1 MCRVG
6 GLQQGRH
13 RGWLEWR
20 PVPTEAFPV
29 RVSRNIRKHLD
40 MIAERNEDA
49 ALVLM
54 RAAESTADELLRQQL
69 LKAIH
74 DLNQD
79 ALTLRA
85 LREHG
90 ELLRA

>member
-1 MCRVG
+1 MRI
-6 GLQQGRH
+6 
-13 RGWLEWR
+13 
-20 PVPTEAFPV
+20 
-29 RVSRNIRKHLD
+29 SRNIRKNLD

-54 RAAESTADELLRQQL
+54 RAAESTVDELLRQQL
-69 LKAIH
+69 LKTIH

-79 ALTLRA
+79 ALMLRA
-85 LREHG
+85 LREHA